1 MGQCVEVG
9 VVGVEVVEVLQEV
22 VEALVTVGVEEAAVV
37 HQEEEAASVQEGEVV
52 LGIRILQGQEGGMV
66 NG

>member
-1 MGQCVEVG
+1 M
-9 VVGVEVVEVLQEV
+9 GVEVVEVLQEV

>member
-1 MGQCVEVG
+1 VEVG

-22 VEALVTVGVEEAAVV
+22 VEALVTVEVEEAAVV

-52 LGIRILQGQEGGMV
+52 VGIRILQGQEGGMV